1 MSNKMTCLG
10 CGAHASAVLT
20 AYDDGD
26 PCPYC
31 KLSAQATLEIQTI
44 RTARADEELKAKL
57 ETAIKEREEAQRER
71 DWAKQRLAHIE
82 SDLGEIVQRARSP
95 LSEEAGTFW

>member
-1 MSNKMTCLG
+1 MTCLG
-10 CGAHASAVLT
+10 CGSHTSAVLT
-20 AYDDGD
+20 AYEDGD

-44 RTARADEELKAKL
+44 RTTRADDDLKSKL
-57 ETAIKEREEAQRER
+57 EMAIKERDEAQRER

-82 SDLGEIVQRARSP
+82 SDLGEIVKRTQQP
-95 LSEEAGTFW
+95 LSDEAGSVW